1 MVVLEP
7 HVNTEKIH
15 RLGSGT
21 QAERWVCFSKQ
32 SHSMGKHL
40 PS

>member
-1 MVVLEP
+1 MVVLET

-21 QAERWVCFSKQ
+21 QAGCGVCFSKQ
-32 SHSMGKHL
+32 SHSMGKHI